1 MKDVI
6 EETKRLILNNN
17 RKNLTEMARIGYLY
31 DKKGRPEE
39 QFEVYINTNDD
50 GDRPHFHLRYE
61 PDWDEFHSCIRID
74 CCEYFEHEGK
84 ESTLNSSMRKRLV
97 NFLTSINEDDDS
109 KTNWQVLVI
118 EWNRNNSNQKVDKD
132 IEMPDYLNLK

>member
-1 MKDVI
+1 
-6 EETKRLILNNN
+6 
-17 RKNLTEMARIGYLY
+17 
-31 DKKGRPEE
+31 
-39 QFEVYINTNDD
+39 
-50 GDRPHFHLRYE
+50 
-61 PDWDEFHSCIRID
+61 
-74 CCEYFEHEGK
+74 
-84 ESTLNSSMRKRLV
+84 MRKRLV